1 MFGFFKKKDD
11 LKTIYDG
18 LSQLT
23 LSNYFTVRNGFNKV
37 RADELEYLKLS
48 IFIYFL
54 QKKNAKL
61 VSSFYED
68 SILNLTTLVPN
79 REKDVHAF
87 YLKNSIET
95 YQYFIHEILVELSK
109 NGDRYVEP
117 LLLRQFADLVI
128 ENIGEDIDSKEIYN
142 LDMLVFK
149 PTLLNLI
156 YAFEDTINK
165 ANL

>member
-54 QKKNAKL
+54 HIKNPKL

-68 SILNLTTLVPN
+68 SILNLITNFPD
-79 REKDVHAF
+79 REKDEHVVF
-87 YLKNSIET
+87 LKNSMET
-95 YQYFIHEILVELSK
+95 YQYFIHDMLVELSK
-109 NGDRYVEP
+109 NGDMYIEP
-117 LLLRQFADLVI
+117 LLLRQFSDLVI
-128 ENIGEDIDSKEIYN
+128 ENIGEDIDSKEIYHM
-142 LDMLVFK
+142 DMIAFK

-156 YAFEDTINK
+156 YAYKDTINK
-165 ANL
+165 SNF